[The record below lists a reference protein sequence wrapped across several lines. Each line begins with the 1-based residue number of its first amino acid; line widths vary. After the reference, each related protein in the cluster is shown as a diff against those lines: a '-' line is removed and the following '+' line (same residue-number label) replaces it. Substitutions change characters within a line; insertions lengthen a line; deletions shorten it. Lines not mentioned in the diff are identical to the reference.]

1 MKKEK
6 KYGLT
11 IDEKILILFFMFMG
25 LYELSRAFYWLSDS
39 NLVKYD
45 SGLYFTLAEIFPL
58 YVWAVPFLVSGI
70 LLIMAGFYSVKKDSK
85 TFYITLMT
93 GSFFATLGH
102 AILTMASINNG
113 ISVLTPLQNFAL
125 TMLFLSILVV
135 GGDSLWKRMKK

>member
-6 KYGLT
+6 NYGLT
-11 IDEKILILFFMFMG
+11 IDERILILFFMFMG

-45 SGLYFTLAEIFPL
+45 SGLYFTLAEIVPL
-58 YVWAVPFLVSGI
+58 YVWAIPFLVSGI
-70 LLIMAGFYSVKKDSK
+70 LLIMAGFYSVKKSNK
-85 TFYITLMT
+85 TFYIILMT
-93 GSFFATLGH
+93 SSFFATLGH

-113 ISVLTPLQNFAL
+113 ISVLTPLQNFTL

-135 GGDSLWKRMKK
+135 GGDSLWKRKKK

>member
-6 KYGLT
+6 NYGLT
-11 IDEKILILFFMFMG
+11 IDERILILFFMFMG
-25 LYELSRAFYWLSDS
+25 LYELSRAFYWLSNS

-58 YVWAVPFLVSGI
+58 YIWAVPFLVSGI
-70 LLIMAGFYSVKKDSK
+70 LLIMAGFYSVKKSSK
-85 TFYITLMT
+85 KFYIILMT

-113 ISVLTPLQNFAL
+113 ISVLTPLQNFTL

-135 GGDSLWKRMKK
+135 GGDSLWKRKKK